1 MPESTADAVLVRE
14 RDHLAES
21 RDALRR
27 MREHTAGL
35 TAIGGDHVSTEHLK
49 QTLYRRMQAL
59 RDDPAV
65 PLFFGRLDYDNRL
78 GAEQDETLYIGRRHV
93 TGEAGGEP
101 LVIDWRAGMS
111 LPFYRARPS
120 EPMGVRLRRRFGFAH
135 GRLTAY
141 EDEDLT
147 ADQPL
152 AASDILESEIERPRT
167 GPMRDIVATIQP
179 EQDVIVRA
187 GLAQS
192 LCVQGAP
199 GTGKTAVGLHRAAFL
214 LYAFRDQLAR
224 SGVLVVGPNDSFLS
238 YIGDVL
244 PALGEI
250 DATQATV
257 TSLVAGAH
265 GLAIRGVD
273 PVPVALLKGD
283 ARMATVLHNAVW
295 SHLGRPD
302 GALVVPRGAYQWRVG
317 GYLAEEI
324 LDELRVRGVR
334 YEAGR
339 AMLPQRLA
347 HQVLLRMEAA
357 GDSPDDRVQNAV
369 ARSKPVRA
377 YADALWPAL
386 DPRKLVLR
394 LLTDAEFLA
403 GAAEGLLSD
412 AEQQTILLR
421 PAPRSPAAARW
432 SLADA
437 ILIDEAADLLQRT
450 PSLGHVILDEAQDLS
465 PMMLRAVGRRASTG
479 SVTVLGDL
487 AQATTPWATRSWSQ
501 SLTHLGHP
509 EALVEELVA
518 GFRVPGAVIDFA
530 ARLLP
535 HIAPTLTPPHSV
547 RRHRGELVL
556 QHTAD
561 PDAAVVA
568 AVRTALEAE
577 GTIGLIVAD
586 AAVEAVR
593 TALTTAGIAYGVL
606 GEDAQAFD
614 TRLDL
619 VPATLAKG
627 LEFDHVVLLEP
638 AALVAG
644 EPDQVTGL
652 RRLYVCL
659 TRAVTSLVIVHT
671 ARPRLPPGAPCRTGR
686 KVGLMQAVVQTRT
699 GGPEVIQAQER
710 PEPVLGEGDVR
721 IAVRAA
727 GVNFADTIARAG
739 LYPHAPKPPCVLGY
753 EVSGIVAEIG
763 PAVTGVRWASG

>member
-1 MPESTADAVLVRE
+1 VPETPDILSHE

-21 RDALRR
+21 RAALRR

-59 RDDPAV
+59 QDDPEV
-65 PLFFGRLDYDNRL
+65 PLFFGRLDYDSRL

-111 LPFYRARPS
+111 LPFYRARPG
-120 EPMGVRLRRRFGFAH
+120 EAMGVRLRRRFGFAH
-135 GRLTAY
+135 GKLTAY

-147 ADQPL
+147 RVQPP
-152 AASDILESEIERPRT
+152 AVSDILESEIERPRT

-179 EQDVIVRA
+179 EQDTIVRA

-199 GTGKTAVGLHRAAFL
+199 GTGKTAVGLHRAAYL
-214 LYAFRDQLAR
+214 LYAHRDQLAR

-257 TSLVAGAH
+257 ASLVGRANQVVLGA
-265 GLAIRGVD
+265 VD
-273 PVPVALLKGD
+273 PVPAALVKGD
-283 ARMATVLHNAVW
+283 PRMVEVLRRAVW
-295 SHLGRPD
+295 SHLGRVD
-302 GALVVPRGAYQWRVG
+302 GALVVPRGAHQWRVG
-317 GYLAEEI
+317 GYLVAEIIE
-324 LDELRVRGVR
+324 ELRARGVR

-339 AMLPQRLA
+339 LMLPQRLA

-377 YADALWPAL
+377 YADTLWPAL
-386 DPRKLVLR
+386 DAPRLVLR
-394 LLTDAEFLA
+394 LLTDVDFLA
-403 GAAEGLLSD
+403 AAADGVLTAD
-412 AEQQTILLR
+412 EQQTIVR
-421 PAPRSPAAARW
+421 RKPARSVAAARW
-432 SLADA
+432 TLADV
-437 ILIDEAADLLQRT
+437 ILIDEVSDMLNRT

-487 AQATTPWATRSWSQ
+487 AQATTPWATRSWSE
-501 SLTHLGHP
+501 SLRHLGHP
-509 EALVEELVA
+509 DAAVEELVA

-535 HIAPTLTPPHSV
+535 SIAPALTPPHSV

-556 QHTAD
+556 RSS
-561 PDAAVVA
+561 PDADADLIA
-568 AVRTALEAE
+568 SVRTGLAAE
-577 GTIGLIVAD
+577 GTIGVIAAD
-586 AAVEAVR
+586 AAIPRLADLL
-593 TALTTAGIAYGVL
+593 TAAGISYEVL
-606 GEDAQAFD
+606 GEAAPNFD
-614 TRLDL
+614 NRVDL

-638 AALVAG
+638 AAIVAG
-644 EPDQVTGL
+644 EPDEVTGL

-659 TRAVTSLVIVHT
+659 TRAVTSLAIIHS
-671 ARPRLPPGAPCRTGR
+671 APLPVPLQG
-686 KVGLMQAVVQTRT
+686 
-699 GGPEVIQAQER
+699 
-710 PEPVLGEGDVR
+710 
-721 IAVRAA
+721 
-727 GVNFADTIARAG
+727 
-739 LYPHAPKPPCVLGY
+739 
-753 EVSGIVAEIG
+753 
-763 PAVTGVRWASG
+763 